1 MTKLKSSVYTVL
13 TFLVVVPFKGP
24 VSLERRISN
33 MKPVRSFAIAGIVLC
48 CLSTPCLSADV
59 TGRAF
64 IGSSLGT
71 FTFIS
76 DEYMNGNALD
86 SDVKPRLYGQ
96 MGFGYAFK
104 PYLVASTHAGFGWTA
119 YSFDE
124 DRLVTVVP
132 ITVGAEYRL
141 GTGRYVPRAGAG
153 IGLYHWTVLHDRRVL
168 KDAVTREELRRNDF
182 GIYGLVGVDYF
193 ATPSIAVSF
202 DVSGH
207 RVFSEDEDAFRAGYA
222 LNDDILMFR
231 VGIKYFFSS
240 QKKGL

>member
-1 MTKLKSSVYTVL
+1 
-13 TFLVVVPFKGP
+13 
-24 VSLERRISN
+24 